1 MPPAE
6 ATATRAERSLHPT
19 AAELSGWGDS
29 RRSPASLL
37 RPATTEELKAV
48 VAALPAGG
56 RGAIPR
62 GMGRSYGDA
71 AQRSGGWV
79 LETTALKHF
88 ELDRTTGTVTAEAGV
103 TIGELLDALV
113 PARWTVPVVPGT
125 QHVSV
130 GGAIASD
137 IHGKNHGTAGTFG
150 SHVLSLALLTASG
163 EVLELEPG
171 DPVFAATLGGMGL
184 TGIVLSARIKL
195 RAVSGAW
202 LSVDTD
208 RVADLD
214 AALATLSE
222 AGGPHRVA
230 WLDLLGPHRGRGIV
244 TRAEEVGETVVAP
257 EGGLPTVP
265 ARATVPAGF
274 PTGLLRPET
283 IRAFNELRFRTA
295 PKRARG
301 ALEPLGAHMFPLD
314 ALNAWPRLYGPR
326 GFVQYQLV
334 VPPGREDVLQET
346 IERLHRASVPCYL
359 AVLKDFGP
367 ANDAPLSFPI
377 RGWTLAL
384 DLPRAAPGLDRTL
397 DGLDDLVAEAGGRVY
412 LSKDSRMRPEALEA
426 MYPGLEEWRE
436 TRERVDP
443 EGMWQS
449 DLSVRTGL
457 VQHQPST
464 NGASAAAAPAALK
477 RVLLIGGNSEIG
489 LAIVRRLAADGPVR
503 PYLLGRDRERLAS
516 SLASLA
522 QAGCE
527 PGTADVLEADDLDSH
542 ESVLSRAFEA
552 AGGFDLVVLA
562 IGVLGAQEG
571 LDADTDEANEVMRV
585 NFVDSGS
592 LLIAAMRLLRAQ
604 GHGEIAVL
612 SSVAAE
618 RARSANAI
626 YGAAKAGFDAL
637 AQGLADAAADGG
649 PRVLVVRPGFV
660 TTKMTEGLDPAP
672 FSTTAEAVAEATVKG
687 LAGTAHTVWVP
698 GALRYVF
705 SVLRHVPRPI
715 YRKLPL

>member
-1 MPPAE
+1 MPPVE
-6 ATATRAERSLHPT
+6 ATALPAASTLHPT
-19 AAELSGWGDS
+19 ATELSGWGDS

-37 RPATTEELKAV
+37 RPATAEDLRAAV
-48 VAALPAGG
+48 VALPPGG
-56 RGAIPR
+56 RGAIAR

-79 LETTALKHF
+79 LDTTALKHF
-88 ELDRTTGTVTAEAGV
+88 ELDRASGTVTAEAGV
-103 TIGELLDALV
+103 TIGELLDVLV
-113 PARWTVPVVPGT
+113 PAGWMVPVVPGT

-137 IHGKNHGTAGTFG
+137 IHGKNHGTTGTFG
-150 SHVLSLALLTASG
+150 SHVESLALLTPTG
-163 EVLELEPG
+163 DVLELEPG
-171 DPVFAATLGGMGL
+171 DSVFAATLGGMGL

-195 RAVSGAW
+195 RPVSGPW
-202 LSVDTD
+202 LTVDTD

-214 AALATLSE
+214 AALAALSE
-222 AGGPHRVA
+222 SGGPHRVA

-244 TRAEEVGETVVAP
+244 TRAEHADGLAGVP
-257 EGGLPTVP
+257 DGGAATVP
-265 ARATVPAGF
+265 ARATVPSGF
-274 PTGLLRPET
+274 PGGLLRPET
-283 IRAFNELRFRTA
+283 IRAFNELRYRTA
-295 PKRARG
+295 PERARG
-301 ALEPLGAHMFPLD
+301 QLESLGAHMFPLD
-314 ALNAWPRLYGPR
+314 ALRSWPRLYGPR

-334 VPPGREDVLQET
+334 VPPGQEAVLAET
-346 IERLHRASVPCYL
+346 IERLHRDHVPCYL

-367 ANDAPLSFPI
+367 ANDAPLSFPM

-397 DGLDDLVAEAGGRVY
+397 DGLDELVAGAGGRVY
-412 LSKDSRMRPEALEA
+412 LSKDSRLRPEALEA
-426 MYPGLEEWRE
+426 MYPRLAEWRE
-436 TRERVDP
+436 ARASVDP
-443 EGMWQS
+443 DGVWQS
-449 DLSVRTGL
+449 DLSVRTSL
-457 VQHQPST
+457 VKNTQTATAPR
-464 NGASAAAAPAALK
+464 ASEPAGCK
-477 RVLLIGGNSEIG
+477 RVLLLGGNSEIG

-503 PYLLGRDRERLAS
+503 PYLLGRDGDRLKQ
-516 SLASLA
+516 SLADLVRS
-522 QAGCE
+522 GCE
-527 PGTADVLEADDLDSH
+527 QGAFDLLDADDLDAH
-542 ESVLSRAFEA
+542 DAVLAHAFEQ

-571 LDADTDEANEVMRV
+571 LDADPAAANEVMRV
-585 NFVDSGS
+585 NFLDSGS

-618 RARSANAI
+618 RARSANAV

-637 AQGLADAAADGG
+637 AQGLADGAASGG

-660 TTKMTEGLDPAP
+660 NTKMTEGLEPAP
-672 FSTTAEAVAEATVKG
+672 FATTAEAVAEATVKG
-687 LAGTAHTVWVP
+687 LAGSAHTVWVP
-698 GALRYVF
+698 GTLRYVF